1 MVLLPEVVKKSGEA
15 GPSPAAR
22 DGRQPSSGVSPADL
36 FRRTADFDSFRRALR
51 SLNGAFPFSSADMIE
66 LGKAYFERFPDRE
79 QDRNMEEVR
88 LGYAVVRAAIIEK
101 VVLDVDPS
109 RRDCYRAI
117 FGDSVR
123 IGPEA
128 EALLPSTSLEEVLA
142 DHDALAASLAAL
154 KAVIDEIPKGM
165 IKERFIGGISY
176 FFNILF
182 AVKMSLGSR
191 LPR

>member
-1 MVLLPEVVKKSGEA
+1 
-15 GPSPAAR
+15 
-22 DGRQPSSGVSPADL
+22 
-36 FRRTADFDSFRRALR
+36 
-51 SLNGAFPFSSADMIE
+51 
-66 LGKAYFERFPDRE
+66 
-79 QDRNMEEVR
+79 MEEVR

-101 VVLDVDPS
+101 VVLAVDPS

-154 KAVIDEIPKGM
+154 RAAIDEIPKGM
-165 IKERFIGGISY
+165 VKERFVGGISY